1 MNLLALV
8 DCDNFY
14 ASCERLF
21 RPDLRKKPIV
31 VLSNNDGCVIA
42 RSKEAKAMGIKMGVP
57 WFQIKKAYLANGGQ
71 VFSSNFALY
80 GDLSNR
86 VMHVL
91 EGMVN
96 NIEVYSID
104 EAFLDLRH
112 IQNSN
117 HAYEFGI
124 HCRNIVDQW
133 VGIPVRIG
141 IGPTKTLAKI
151 ASHVAKKKIGGTGV
165 FCLHESLQI
174 EHVLKHLPINEI
186 WGIGRNLSRQLN
198 DLSVYSSYDL
208 MKMDTR
214 LIRSKFSVVL
224 ERTVRELRGE
234 QCLAVQNDREPKKQI
249 IVSRSFRERTGDFD
263 QLKPLISNFAVR
275 AGEKLRHEGQKC
287 SQVSVLIA
295 TSPFSKQAQY
305 RGFHSIQFSNP
316 VNDTRSIL
324 AGANQA
330 LQDCFRQGYAYAKA
344 GVLLSQ
350 FSHSSVIQRS
360 LFDDLHK
367 SFYQKQN
374 EDLMRCIDSMN
385 AEGVQVYYA
394 SQCPGQVLPMN
405 KKMMSPKY
413 TTSWLELPTAK

>member
-186 WGIGRNLSRQLN
+186 WGIGRNLSRRLN

-249 IVSRSFRERTGDFD
+249 IVSRSFRERTGDFN

>member
-186 WGIGRNLSRQLN
+186 WGIGRNLSRRLN

-249 IVSRSFRERTGDFD
+249 IVSRSFRERTGDFN

-394 SQCPGQVLPMN
+394 SQCPGQALPMN